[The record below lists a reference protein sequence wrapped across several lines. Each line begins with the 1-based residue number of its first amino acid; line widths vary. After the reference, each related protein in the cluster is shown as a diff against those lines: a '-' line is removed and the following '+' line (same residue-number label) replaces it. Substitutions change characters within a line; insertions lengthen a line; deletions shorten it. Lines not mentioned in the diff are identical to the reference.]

1 MNQEDSELDIEM
13 MSRFVIESDAIE
25 GLTANPEMVG
35 KELRFDYNEGH
46 VGALLLLDKM
56 AKNRQ
61 HLTHEVIQDVQGLI
75 TAEQTTKGGEMLPS
89 EYVGRYRPVG
99 VRVGG
104 RVCPPPHM
112 VWPLMAKWLEDT
124 NKWLSTTKDMSD
136 ARKIEKISDLHFDYE
151 FVHPFADGNGR
162 SGRAI
167 VYYLMIYTGLKP
179 FVFTSK
185 DRFHTYYPA
194 FKSHERMQEYFRS
207 KTKGVS
213 V

>member
-1 MNQEDSELDIEM
+1 MNQEDSGLDIEL

-25 GLTANPEMVG
+25 NLKADPVMVK
-35 KELRFDYNEGH
+35 KELQFDYNEGH

-61 HLTHEVIQDVQGLI
+61 PLTHEAIQEVQGLI

-89 EYVGRYRPVG
+89 EYISRYRPVG

-104 RVCPPPHM
+104 RICPPPHM
-112 VWPLMAKWLEDT
+112 VWSLMARWLMSATE
-124 NKWLSTTKDMSD
+124 WLKTTKDLTDIS
-136 ARKIEKISDLHFDYE
+136 KLEKISDLHFDYE
-151 FVHPFADGNGR
+151 FIHPFADGNGR
-162 SGRAI
+162 SGRVI

-179 FVFTSK
+179 FVFSSK

-194 FKSHERMQEYFRS
+194 FQSHKQMQKYFKSKMKEVA
-207 KTKGVS
+207 K
-213 V
+213 